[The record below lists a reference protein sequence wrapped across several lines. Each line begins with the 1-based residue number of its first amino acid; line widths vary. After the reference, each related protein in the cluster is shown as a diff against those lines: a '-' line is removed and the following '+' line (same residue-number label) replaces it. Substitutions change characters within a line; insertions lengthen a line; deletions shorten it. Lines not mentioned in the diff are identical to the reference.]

1 MIRTL
6 FYRWYLQWVCLVA
19 ILLVSAPSQAVP
31 LLVLDGSADRHMAG
45 YPLEYLKGF
54 ENDTLQTVLTA
65 TESDWSPVG
74 RSSVVFAYTSTPYW
88 FRLSLDLKPRP
99 GRWFLELDWS
109 QLDSVDVY
117 FVAENGTPLAT
128 YFTGDRLPL
137 SARPVEH
144 PHFIYPL
151 PDYEGRINA
160 YFRVRTDSLF
170 YFTPTLWNEME
181 TRSDGTYPL
190 LSPASQQFWHMMF
203 LGLMVTMTLYNF
215 FVFRVTMDRAY
226 LIYVAYCV
234 SFILYHLSLNGMG
247 HRYLWGGWQFF
258 DDKAYMIF
266 AFLSYA
272 FAAMF
277 VNRFLRLREN
287 GHRRL
292 EWTAV
297 GIAALWLLS
306 AVLSLIFRESVVM
319 AVTVPLA
326 VASLFLGLYVPFY
339 TWRQNDVFGLYF
351 LVAWLFLVI
360 GTAAYVLL
368 QNGLVDA
375 NWFTLLGGQQLGA
388 ALETV
393 LISLALSHRMKGLKE
408 STLTSQQRL
417 LSYVQ
422 KYSSVLEEKM
432 LSRLSQI
439 EDARRKHAE
448 AQKMLAARDKMVSL
462 DLMATGLY
470 NELSAP
476 RAQLVSD
483 LNVVT
488 QRTMELVRFVS
499 DLSAKEGDQELEE
512 AFRDAMDGL
521 IRPMEMMCSGHFR
534 IVSLLQQMRATRNF
548 ASGDRVIFP
557 LRTVVSDALARVAT
571 HYPQVQCHTNLLVD
585 HDMQGWPAGLEE
597 ALLQVIRNAF
607 QAAAMRQTSPDG
619 SVAPEVTVGMVIDED
634 HVFISI
640 ADNGP
645 GMDPSVIPKIFDP
658 FFTTRTVGEGT
669 GLGLTMARELIER
682 HEGTIECLASAETGT
697 RMLVRFGV

>member
-1 MIRTL
+1 MITRHL
-6 FYRWYLQWVCLVA
+6 HQWYLAGLCLLTA
-19 ILLVSAPSQAVP
+19 LLVSAPLQATP

-65 TESDWSPVG
+65 SESDWTPVG

-88 FRLSLDLKPRP
+88 FRLNLDMKSRP

-109 QLDSVDVY
+109 QLDSIDVY
-117 FVAENGTPLAT
+117 FVAVDGTPLDT
-128 YFTGDRLPL
+128 YFTGDKMPV
-137 SARPVEH
+137 SARPVDH

-151 PDYEGRINA
+151 PEHEGRMTA

-203 LGLMVTMTLYNF
+203 LGIMVTMTLYNF
-215 FVFRVTMDRAY
+215 FVFRVTTDRAY
-226 LIYVAYCV
+226 LIYVAYCT
-234 SFILYHLSLNGMG
+234 SFILYHLSINGMG

-258 DDKAYMIF
+258 DEKAYMIF

-272 FAAMF
+272 FASF
-277 VNRFLRLREN
+277 FINRFLRLREN

-292 EWTAV
+292 ELIATGV
-297 GIAALWLLS
+297 AALWLLS

-339 TWRQNDVFGLYF
+339 TWRQNDIFGLYF

-375 NWFTLLGGQQLGA
+375 NWFTLLGGQQMGA

-448 AQKMLAARDKMVSL
+448 AQKTLAARDKMVSL
-462 DLMATGLY
+462 DLMATGIY

-476 RAQLVSD
+476 RTQLVSD

-488 QRTMELVRFVS
+488 QRTIELVHYVT
-499 DLSAKEGDQELEE
+499 DLAARENDQELED

-521 IRPMEMMCSGHFR
+521 IRPMEMMSSGHFR

-548 ASGDRVIFP
+548 ASGDKVFFS
-557 LRTVVSDALARVAT
+557 LRNVVSDALARVAT
-571 HYPQVQCHTNLLVD
+571 HYPQVACRTNLLID
-585 HDMQGWPAGLEE
+585 HEMEGWPSGLEE
-597 ALLQVIRNAF
+597 ALLQIIRNAF
-607 QAAAMRQTSPDG
+607 QAAAVRHS
-619 SVAPEVTVGMVIDED
+619 SSEIAASAEVSVGMVIDEG
-634 HVFISI
+634 HVFISV

-645 GMDPSVIPKIFDP
+645 GMDPAVIPKIFDP

-682 HEGTIECLASAETGT
+682 HDGTVECLASAESGT
-697 RMLVRFGV
+697 RMLVRFGA